1 MATTTISFE
10 SADRG
15 GGRTQSAPH
24 HEAGLP
30 HTMRAKVPDGLPPV
44 PVVDGRGDEDE
55 EADRLLA
62 ADLVLWVVYV
72 LVHVRIP

>member
-1 MATTTISFE
+1 
-10 SADRG
+10 
-15 GGRTQSAPH
+15 
-24 HEAGLP
+24 
-30 HTMRAKVPDGLPPV
+30 MRAKVPDGLPPV

-72 LVHVRIP
+72 LVHVMIP

>member
-1 MATTTISFE
+1 MATMTISFE

-24 HEAGLP
+24 EAGLP
-30 HTMRAKVPDGLPPV
+30 HTLRAKVPDGLPPV

-55 EADRLLA
+55 EAYRLLA